1 MNFALAPTRPMRAV
15 AVQRPASQSVLR
27 LTSAFH
33 GVPVNAAAPSTIGI
47 SNGTEMSTTAVR
59 LIQLIQLTR
68 WMSHAA
74 LSRLSR
80 TASAIP
86 RHSSVSF
93 VSSRL
98 YHGPTSPRPLV
109 PSSPRPDVPPSPRP
123 VSRPAPSLSTLQM
136 RHGVKKARLGRPADQ
151 RKALVRGL
159 VTEVLRHG
167 KITTTKTRAKAIRK
181 YVDRMITLAK
191 DGSLHARRQA
201 LAFVYDKDLVASL
214 FEQAPER
221 YAERNGGYSRVTTE
235 IQRRRGDNSEMAT
248 IELV

>member
-1 MNFALAPTRPMRAV
+1 VSDSILIYELYNDELCNRTYEANEDRR
-15 AVQRPASQSVLR
+15 RPAAGL
-27 LTSAFH
+27 
-33 GVPVNAAAPSTIGI
+33 PVRS
-47 SNGTEMSTTAVR
+47 AVR
-59 LIQLIQLTR
+59 IPWRAGEHRGPVVVDDWHLQRHGDVYYCGTLDIAWRIVATTPE
-68 WMSHAA
+68 
-74 LSRLSR
+74 SRGKF
-80 TASAIP
+80 
-86 RHSSVSF
+86 SS
-93 VSSRL
+93 L
-98 YHGPTSPRPLV
+98 YHGSHC
-109 PSSPRPDVPPSPRP
+109 
-123 VSRPAPSLSTLQM
+123 SLSLLQM

>member
-1 MNFALAPTRPMRAV
+1 MDV
-15 AVQRPASQSVLR
+15 ACRIVPAIPDSQRNSTPLLRVLR
-27 LTSAFH
+27 L
-33 GVPVNAAAPSTIGI
+33 
-47 SNGTEMSTTAVR
+47 
-59 LIQLIQLTR
+59 
-68 WMSHAA
+68 
-74 LSRLSR
+74 
-80 TASAIP
+80 
-86 RHSSVSF
+86 

-98 YHGPTSPRPLV
+98 YHGPTAPRPHV
-109 PSSPRPDVPPSPRP
+109 PSSRRP

>member
-109 PSSPRPDVPPSPRP
+109 PSSPRPHVPTSPRP